1 MDQASSIMDK
11 DMVGSIRKTY
21 DDCFLACMQIA
32 KDTRNI
38 WVALV
43 AQNCAIAIAH
53 KKEKLNVGT

>member
-1 MDQASSIMDK
+1 MEQRPLGVDK
-11 DMVGSIRKTY
+11 ELVVAAY
-21 DDCFLACMQIA
+21 DVCFQECMKVA

-53 KKEKLNVGT
+53 QKEKVK